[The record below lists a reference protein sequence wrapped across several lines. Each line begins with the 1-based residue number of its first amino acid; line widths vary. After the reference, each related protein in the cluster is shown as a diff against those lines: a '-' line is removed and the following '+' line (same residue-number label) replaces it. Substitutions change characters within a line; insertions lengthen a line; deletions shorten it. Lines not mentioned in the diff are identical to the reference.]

1 MSAAPAEQVAVLSR
15 MKRSGS
21 LEIKVRYD
29 LRYGCYGHQC
39 GWGRISKFAELSYR
53 LKREGGVPL
62 VGDSASIQG
71 DGDVRPRDPR
81 RGGCPDPG
89 RGGGVAQAFGR
100 AQRAIFGCDLSVVHA
115 TRPGRLL

>member
-39 GWGRISKFAELSYR
+39 GWGRISKFAELCYR
-53 LKREGGVPL
+53 LKRGGACPWLATAPPSRVTGMCVPEIQEGAGAL
-62 VGDSASIQG
+62 I
-71 DGDVRPRDPR
+71 
-81 RGGCPDPG
+81 RGA
-89 RGGGVAQAFGR
+89 GGA
-100 AQRAIFGCDLSVVHA
+100 
-115 TRPGRLL
+115 